1 MFSLD
6 KSVELVDET
15 IAININRLKKY
26 GGNIYPNLEQTL
38 EVLKEKYDLSIVSNA
53 PENDYI
59 EAFLIS
65 SKLGKYFSNY
75 IAASKIKISK
85 GKAIEKMIKDNKL
98 SNAIYV
104 GDTKKDFE
112 ASKEANVSFVQAKYG
127 YGEDLKTE
135 YSINEISELPNIVQ
149 KYFGNQ

>member
-1 MFSLD
+1 
-6 KSVELVDET
+6 
-15 IAININRLKKY
+15 
-26 GGNIYPNLEQTL
+26 
-38 EVLKEKYDLSIVSNA
+38 
-53 PENDYI
+53 
-59 EAFLIS
+59 
-65 SKLGKYFSNY
+65 
-75 IAASKIKISK
+75 
-85 GKAIEKMIKDNKL
+85 MIKDNKL

-135 YSINEISELPNIVQ
+135 YSINEISELPNIAQ